1 MFGEFMIEMDEQYLA
16 YRGWYGV
23 VTLPKNDAYS
33 FCHCKWICNSSV
45 PFALS
50 FFVSF
55 VTSLFRACDRLNVRV
70 YVAFVGL
77 FVRSLVRS
85 CVHAFLLSCGHAFLR
100 SFVRAFV
107 RVFVRACVRWFVRS
121 CVRLLVCSWIR
132 ACVRPSSVCQLDTW
146 LLLFFSFVP
155 FRFVHRRV
163 LLLFSSEISA
173 KLLSQTV
180 FQRLIVMIIKGILV
194 LISQISTSGPRA
206 LWWLVV
212 TSLIASLYFWEK

>member
-23 VTLPKNDAYS
+23 VTLPKNYAYS

-100 SFVRAFV
+100 SFVR
-107 RVFVRACVRWFVRS
+107 VFVHACVRWFVRS

-146 LLLFFSFVP
+146 LLLFLSFVP

-212 TSLIASLYFWEK
+212 ISLIASLYFWEK